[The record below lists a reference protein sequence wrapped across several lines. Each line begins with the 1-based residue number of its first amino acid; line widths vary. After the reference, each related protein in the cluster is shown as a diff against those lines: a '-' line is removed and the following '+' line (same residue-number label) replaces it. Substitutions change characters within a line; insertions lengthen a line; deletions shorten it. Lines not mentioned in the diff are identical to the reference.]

1 MIVNNR
7 PFTNEN
13 GWTDDGLLNKLDS
26 ESAQTV
32 LNWIRCNIHPRKT
45 VNPHYSSY
53 GLKHLLEH
61 DTGIYLTNNQF
72 KDAMLQCGFRPKD
85 PNELNWTY
93 RISIRKKVA
102 V

>member
-32 LNWIRCNIHPRKT
+32 LNWVHCNIHPRKT
-45 VNPHYSSY
+45 VNPFHSSY

-61 DTGIYLTNNQF
+61 DVGFYLTNNQF
-72 KDAMLQCGFRPKD
+72 KDAMFRCGHRPEN

-93 RISIRKKVA
+93 RINVRRQA
-102 V
+102 